1 MSIIIFAVS
10 STLWPSNT
18 VHRHAFAL
26 WLDSSSSIFH
36 AATSSAA
43 ALGLPSSLAF
53 QQQQLYIDSVV
64 TSNVLFGFVNYVISK
79 CTCMDA
85 SVSFFQQPII
95 SGFVG
100 KSHSKHSLRP
110 CVRLGQ
116 GYPQFLSSFWTK
128 SKDGNLWRLLIDCHL
143 RMLRMQPSLQALLQH
158 DSHCF
163 QAVKLSGPRRNKF
176 HQLLKGCK
184 VSWSIQWRSSLNTL
198 LQHWKY
204 WLTCYVTTIKASR
217 QYDGL
222 YWQAH

>member
-116 GYPQFLSSFWTK
+116 GYPRMR
-128 SKDGNLWRLLIDCHL
+128 RLPCGCYFI
-143 RMLRMQPSLQALLQH
+143 ALHSNPFFSRPCAYNRL
-158 DSHCF
+158 F
-163 QAVKLSGPRRNKF
+163 
-176 HQLLKGCK
+176 
-184 VSWSIQWRSSLNTL
+184 SI
-198 LQHWKY
+198 
-204 WLTCYVTTIKASR
+204 
-217 QYDGL
+217 
-222 YWQAH
+222 